1 MYQLRI
7 LLVKNQVDSKQL
19 GDALVAASKIIDG
32 ITLNVGNYMPK
43 VSRIVLISG
52 FILVQDFLFIIYVY

>member
-7 LLVKNQVDSKQL
+7 WLVKNQVDSKQL

-43 VSRIVLISG
+43 VSRIVLFSG